1 MVKLK
6 RAKRSIIHRFPSY
19 ASTDT
24 LAALCGKFGP
34 NRPIG

>member
-1 MVKLK
+1 MVKPNPGK
-6 RAKRSIIHRFPSY
+6 GVIIHRFPSY

-24 LAALCGKFGP
+24 LAYFCGKFGP